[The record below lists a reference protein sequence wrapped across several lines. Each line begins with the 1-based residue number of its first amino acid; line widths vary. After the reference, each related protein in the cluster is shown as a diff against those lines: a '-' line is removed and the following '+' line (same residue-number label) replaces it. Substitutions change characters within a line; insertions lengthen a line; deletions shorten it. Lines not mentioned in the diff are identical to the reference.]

1 MMQRLM
7 LMLSLMLVMAG
18 SAAAQST
25 TGLANRATPKAVP
38 ELDGSMAAMAVS
50 LIGGGFAL
58 VHGRRRRARN

>member
-18 SAAAQST
+18 SAAAQS
-25 TGLANRATPKAVP
+25 AVAEAKRPTPKSVP

-50 LIGGGFAL
+50 LIGAGFAV